1 MNRNMQ
7 NLADALQELSWAEMV
22 KVSGYVSDQ
31 VSHHWK
37 NDEPVDRDSVAQ
49 ILTDVAVDIAREI
62 EVEKAA
68 TITST

>member
-1 MNRNMQ
+1 MQ
-7 NLADALQELSWAEMV
+7 NLADALRELSWAEMV
-22 KVSGYVSDQ
+22 KVSGYLSDQ
-31 VSHHWK
+31 VSHHLK
-37 NDEPVDRDSVAQ
+37 NHEPVDRDSVAQ